1 MGRPAKDDIARH
13 EKIKTIVQLRK
24 IGWDYEE
31 IAQKTGTTE
40 VFCYRIVCDYV
51 KKCKE
56 LTYEDAEMIR
66 HLDLQRI
73 ETALRVM
80 QYKILD
86 SQTEPDPVL
95 LRTFLA
101 FLERKSKLLGL
112 DLMQVTKTEGTEN
125 ETQKALVEFSLSDLR

>member
-1 MGRPAKDDIARH
+1 
-13 EKIKTIVQLRK
+13 
-24 IGWDYEE
+24 
-31 IAQKTGTTE
+31 
-40 VFCYRIVCDYV
+40 
-51 KKCKE
+51 
-56 LTYEDAEMIR
+56 
-66 HLDLQRI
+66 
-73 ETALRVM
+73 M